1 MVFEVRDLWPE
12 VPAAMG
18 ALRHPLLLW
27 AARRLERFAYT
38 NAARVVALSPGMAEG
53 VVHTGYPS
61 ARTRVIPNGSDLELF
76 RRDPARGRA
85 LRQRLGFSDDQ
96 IVVGYTGTLGRANGV
111 GYLVQLAAALQADA
125 RFVFL
130 CVGDGHE
137 REQVAALAR
146 ELGALDRNF
155 HLIAQMPKTE
165 MPAVLSALDVATSLF
180 VPIRELESNSANKFF
195 DALAAGCCVAINYG
209 GWQADLLREAGAGIQ
224 LPRDPEQAARELQAL
239 ANEPGKI
246 KSCGENA
253 RRLAEQRFSRD
264 ELAARVEAVVAEAV
278 AERRERNAR

>member
-1 MVFEVRDLWPE
+1 
-12 VPAAMG
+12 
-18 ALRHPLLLW
+18 
-27 AARRLERFAYT
+27 
-38 NAARVVALSPGMAEG
+38 
-53 VVHTGYPS
+53 
-61 ARTRVIPNGSDLELF
+61 
-76 RRDPARGRA
+76 
-85 LRQRLGFSDDQ
+85 
-96 IVVGYTGTLGRANGV
+96 
-111 GYLVQLAAALQADA
+111 
-125 RFVFL
+125 
-130 CVGDGHE
+130 
-137 REQVAALAR
+137 
-146 ELGALDRNF
+146 
-155 HLIAQMPKTE
+155 